1 MNRNIILAMLS
12 RIILGAGVVL
22 LLPMLLSLYYGGPV
36 LSFLLPAA
44 LSFLLYLIFRKKGI
58 SPNDSL
64 TPREGTAIT
73 ALTWLS
79 VSLIYAIPYALS
91 GALSPLDGLVES
103 ISGLTG
109 TGATVMDDLTILPPS
124 ILFFRAMTHWLGG
137 LGIIVIFVALFP
149 QAGRGTTKMVNAEST
164 GPTSSKPL
172 PRIKETAMALFAV
185 YFCFT
190 AAAAAAYMLWGMGF
204 LEALDHAF
212 STIATG
218 GFSTRNE
225 SIAYYHSASLEM
237 IITFFMVISS
247 ANFGIYV
254 DAWKRGLHV
263 IWKDTEFRV
272 YLALVAGAVLLLTTS
287 LVLQGHMPL
296 LESLRE
302 AIFHSA
308 SLSSTTGFVAA
319 DFDQWPSFAKFIIL
333 LLIIVGGCGG
343 STAGGLKV
351 IRLILLFK
359 CFSAI
364 LKLHMHP
371 RAIFHMTVG
380 EERFSRNTVLQVLA
394 FFFIYM
400 ALSALWAAGMMFDGL
415 AFMDALGV
423 SLSTMSNAGPAF
435 GQFGATCTYAALP
448 DFSKIIVCLSMLFG
462 RLESVTLLS
471 IFIPSFWKRS
481 GW

>member
-1 MNRNIILAMLS
+1 MNRHLVQSMLARIL
-12 RIILGAGVVL
+12 LGAGAVL
-22 LLPMLLSLYYGGPV
+22 LLPLFLSLYYEGPV
-36 LSFLLPAA
+36 LSFFLPA
-44 LSFLLYLIFRKKGI
+44 LFSLMLFLLLRKKEI
-58 SPNDSL
+58 SPNASL

-73 ALTWLS
+73 ALSWLS
-79 VSLIYAIPYALS
+79 VSLLYAVPYILS
-91 GALSPLDGLVES
+91 GTLSPLDGLVES

-109 TGATVMDDLTILPPS
+109 TGATVINDLTVLPPS
-124 ILFFRAMTHWLGG
+124 LLFFRAMTHWLGG

-149 QAGRGTTKMVNAEST
+149 QAGRGSTKMVNAEST

-172 PRIKETAMALFAV
+172 PRIRETALALFTV
-185 YFCFT
+185 YVCFT

-204 LEALDHAF
+204 LEAVDHAF

-225 SIAYYHSASLEM
+225 SIAYYHSLSLEL
-237 IITFFMVISS
+237 IVIFFMVISS

-254 DAWKRGLHV
+254 DAWKRGFHV
-263 IWKDTEFRV
+263 IRQDTEFRV
-272 YLALVAGAVLLLTTS
+272 YLLMVAGAALLITLS
-287 LVLQGHMPL
+287 LVLQARMPFA
-296 LESLRE
+296 ESLRE
-302 AIFHSA
+302 ALFQSA
-308 SLSSTTGFVAA
+308 SLSSTTGFVSA
-319 DFDQWPSFAKFIIL
+319 DFDQWPSFAKFILL
-333 LLIIVGGCGG
+333 LLIIAGGCGG

-359 CFSAI
+359 CFSAL

-371 RAIFHMTVG
+371 RAVFHMTVG
-380 EERFSRNTVLQVLA
+380 RERFSRNTVLQVLA

-400 ALSALWAAGMMFDGL
+400 ALSALWAAGMMLDGI
-415 AFMDALGV
+415 AFMDALG
-423 SLSTMSNAGPAF
+423 LAFSTMSNAGPAF

-462 RLESVTLLS
+462 RLESITLLA
-471 IFIPSFWKRS
+471 IFIPSFWKKS

>member
-1 MNRNIILAMLS
+1 
-12 RIILGAGVVL
+12 
-22 LLPMLLSLYYGGPV
+22 
-36 LSFLLPAA
+36 
-44 LSFLLYLIFRKKGI
+44 
-58 SPNDSL
+58 
-64 TPREGTAIT
+64 
-73 ALTWLS
+73 
-79 VSLIYAIPYALS
+79 
-91 GALSPLDGLVES
+91 
-103 ISGLTG
+103 
-109 TGATVMDDLTILPPS
+109 
-124 ILFFRAMTHWLGG
+124 MTHWLGG

-172 PRIKETAMALFAV
+172 PRIKETAKALFMV
-185 YFCFT
+185 YFFFT
-190 AAAAAAYMLWGMGF
+190 AAATAAYMLWGMGF

-225 SIAYYHSASLEM
+225 SIAYYHSFSLEM
-237 IITFFMVISS
+237 IIIFFMVISS
-247 ANFGIYV
+247 ANFGMYV
-254 DAWKRGLHV
+254 DAWKRGPHV
-263 IWKDTEFRV
+263 LWQDTEFKV
-272 YLALVAGAVLLLTTS
+272 YLLMVATGTLLITLS
-287 LVLQGHMPL
+287 LVMQAHMPL
-296 LESLRE
+296 GESLRE
-302 AIFHSA
+302 SLFQAA
-308 SLSSTTGFVAA
+308 SLSSTTGFVSA
-319 DFDQWPSFAKFIIL
+319 DFDQWPSFAKFILL
-333 LLIIVGGCGG
+333 LLIIAGGCGG

-359 CFSAI
+359 CFSSL

-371 RAIFHMTVG
+371 RAVFHMTVG
-380 EERFSRNTVLQVLA
+380 RERFSRNTVLQVLA

-423 SLSTMSNAGPAF
+423 AFSTMSNAGPAF

-462 RLESVTLLS
+462 RLESITLLA
-471 IFIPSFWKRS
+471 IFIPSFWKKS